1 MTFRRSSSAALIT
14 LATLIWGLSCQGAPS
29 KSITLAWDPDPSSAV
44 AGYRLYEGTASQNYT
59 NIIDVGNTTSVTVA
73 GLTPSVTYYFALAT
87 YDTNGLQSPL
97 SDEISYTVPA
107 PPAAAAMAPPLRL
120 TTSPARKPL
129 LTGAGAPGYTYD
141 VLATRDFSTWKT
153 IGSVT
158 ADATGS
164 LQFTDTN
171 AMSDRCFY
179 RLQPH
184 TVPALA
190 AIHLSATSAKQPLL
204 TGTSPA
210 GYTYDVLAGRD
221 LSTWTVIGSVTA
233 DATGSLQ
240 FTDTNAISDRCFYR
254 LRQSS
259 P

>member
-1 MTFRRSSSAALIT
+1 M
-14 LATLIWGLSCQGAPS
+14 
-29 KSITLAWDPDPSSAV
+29 
-44 AGYRLYEGTASQNYT
+44 GTASQTYT

-73 GLTPSVTYYFALAT
+73 GLMPGVTYYFAVAT
-87 YDTNGLQSPL
+87 YDTNGLQSLL
-97 SDEISYTVPA
+97 SDEISYKVPGA
-107 PPAAAAMAPPLRL
+107 VAQTPPLRL
-120 TTSPARKPL
+120 TTTPARQPL
-129 LTGAGAPGYTYD
+129 LTGAGTPGSAYD
-141 VLATRDFSTWKT
+141 VLATRDFSAWKV
-153 IGSVT
+153 IGVVT

-179 RLQPH
+179 RLQLH

-190 AIHLSATSAKQPLL
+190 TIHLSTTSAAQPLL
-204 TGTSPA
+204 TGASPA
-210 GYTYDVLAGRD
+210 GYTYDVLASRD

-233 DATGSLQ
+233 DAAGALQ
-240 FTDTNAISDRCFYR
+240 FTDTNTMNDRCFYR